1 MSNIGKEGGWG
12 ERAEVGGHSTGVALG
27 IFAATLVGWLLHCRH
42 GCFGFVLWILRGVE
56 VCDLILCADIKKHFV
71 TTLQL
76 SSRTSISCS
85 LRIADCGFFELSI
98 WLTIKITTTMIAI
111 RRNLAAYA
119 VVMGILLFCSST
131 VFAFSSAPMNL
142 MHSSTRFFP
151 MHQKAVIR
159 NKNNH
164 LTKHYANEDDS
175 DEEEEVVGSSD
186 QLILGISGLVASS
199 IVLYSESALFQ
210 TGCGLPAGPFGL
222 VGAMEGV
229 SYLGVVGLVGFS
241 LYTKI
246 RTGSGLPSGPA
257 GLLGA
262 AEGVAFLAALAG
274 IVVLIA
280 QVTNYGYIPNAVP
293 MEGGMCK

>member
-1 MSNIGKEGGWG
+1 M
-12 ERAEVGGHSTGVALG
+12 AH
-27 IFAATLVGWLLHCRH
+27 LLPPY
-42 GCFGFVLWILRGVE
+42 
-56 VCDLILCADIKKHFV
+56 
-71 TTLQL
+71 L
-76 SSRTSISCS
+76 S
-85 LRIADCGFFELSI
+85 IADSLSHLLI
-98 WLTIKITTTMIAI
+98 IKITNTMIAI
-111 RRNLAAYA
+111 QQLAAYA
-119 VVMGILLFCSST
+119 VVVVHLLFSSST
-131 VFAFSSAPMNL
+131 VFAFSPAPMNL
-142 MHSSTRFFP
+142 MHSSTRFP
-151 MHQKAVIR
+151 IQRAVIR

-175 DEEEEVVGSSD
+175 DEEEVVGSSD

-199 IVLYSESALFQ
+199 IVLYSESVLFQ

-222 VGAMEGV
+222 VGAMEGI

>member
-1 MSNIGKEGGWG
+1 MI
-12 ERAEVGGHSTGVALG
+12 
-27 IFAATLVGWLLHCRH
+27 
-42 GCFGFVLWILRGVE
+42 
-56 VCDLILCADIKKHFV
+56 
-71 TTLQL
+71 
-76 SSRTSISCS
+76 
-85 LRIADCGFFELSI
+85 
-98 WLTIKITTTMIAI
+98 TIQK
-111 RRNLAAYA
+111 LAAYA
-119 VVMGILLFCSST
+119 VVVVHLLFSSST
-131 VFAFSSAPMNL
+131 VFAFTPAPIKKL
-142 MHSSTRFFP
+142 MHYSIRFP
-151 MHQKAVIR
+151 LHQRAIIR
-159 NKNNH
+159 NKNNY
-164 LTKHYANEDDS
+164 LIKYYAKEDDS
-175 DEEEEVVGSSD
+175 EEEKVVGSSD

-199 IVLYSESALFQ
+199 IVLYSESVLFQ

-222 VGAMEGV
+222 VGAMEGI

-246 RTGSGLPSGPA
+246 RTGSGLPAGPA

>member
-1 MSNIGKEGGWG
+1 MEQ
-12 ERAEVGGHSTGVALG
+12 E
-27 IFAATLVGWLLHCRH
+27 CY
-42 GCFGFVLWILRGVE
+42 
-56 VCDLILCADIKKHFV
+56 
-71 TTLQL
+71 
-76 SSRTSISCS
+76 SS
-85 LRIADCGFFELSI
+85 
-98 WLTIKITTTMIAI
+98 
-111 RRNLAAYA
+111 
-119 VVMGILLFCSST
+119 
-131 VFAFSSAPMNL
+131 
-142 MHSSTRFFP
+142 
-151 MHQKAVIR
+151 
-159 NKNNH
+159 
-164 LTKHYANEDDS
+164 EDDS
-175 DEEEEVVGSSD
+175 EEEKVVGSSD

-199 IVLYSESALFQ
+199 IVLYSESVLFQ